1 MRPLYPPCKS
11 RHAQNLSY
19 NLPMSDWLGKTLG
32 KVNIESLI
40 ARGGMAE
47 IFLGTHSTLNKKV
60 AVKVIR
66 GQMDDDAETITRFQR
81 EAQVVA
87 SLRHP
92 NIVQMLDY
100 DFIDGQPYLVME
112 HVPGPSLAAYLRELH
127 KNGKR
132 LPLADISRLL
142 NSLAG
147 ALDYAHSQNIVH
159 RDIKPGNILLR
170 SISSTVELNN
180 ELPDDVEPIIT
191 DFGLV
196 RLLDSSIQ
204 TSTGTVSGTPAYMS
218 PEQARGDKVGVL
230 SDIYSVGVILYELL
244 AGTVP
249 FEADSTFGILM
260 KHLNEPPPPIPG
272 ISSDLQAVVDRALAK
287 DPELRFQ
294 SVGELASEFNAIFNG
309 QTISPNTLK
318 NAELVK
324 KSFAQ
329 PSPAQPRVSWMWA
342 LVITVLIGLGA
353 VIFFQL
359 RSSAQTPVDD
369 PNKPMGRVTYLD
381 FNLVMDKVFIS
392 LTNVEPPASGT
403 HYEVWFLG
411 DGGETKQNIGKVEFD
426 QSGQGQLTFI
436 YPIDS
441 EATNMLAMFNQVE
454 VTREADNDPKPG
466 EPGEVLCSSV
476 FPPQAFIHL
485 RHLLAGFENT
495 PNQEA
500 LIQGL
505 WTTADQVDTSAYE
518 LQQAYQGGDEAL
530 VRKKAEEIINQIVG
544 DQNPDLYKDWDGD
557 KTIDNPSDGYGLLEN
572 GGGKNAQGY
581 IPNTISHAQFAM
593 QASDATQNIIAQ
605 GEHVIISAQN
615 MEARAKELL
624 DKTQQLNEIPFDTEM
639 ESLVSEIRTLAND
652 MLVGLDK
659 NGDGIIDAV
668 EGEGGAD
675 TVYESSYRMA
685 DMPLLRGAG
694 RIPEPVATPQA
705 NP

>member
-1 MRPLYPPCKS
+1 
-11 RHAQNLSY
+11 
-19 NLPMSDWLGKTLG
+19 MSDWLGKNLG

-47 IFLGTHSTLNKKV
+47 VYLGTHSTLNKKV
-60 AVKVIR
+60 AVKVMR
-66 GQMDDDAETITRFQR
+66 GQMDEDAEAIMRFKR

-92 NIVQMLDY
+92 NIVQMLDH

-112 HVPGPSLAAYLRELH
+112 YVPGPSLAAYLKELH
-127 KNGKR
+127 KNGKQ
-132 LPLADISRLL
+132 LPLAAISHLL
-142 NSLAG
+142 NLLAG
-147 ALDYAHSQNIVH
+147 ALDYAHGQNIVH
-159 RDIKPGNILLR
+159 RDIKPANILLR
-170 SISSTVELNN
+170 SISGMVELNH
-180 ELPDDVEPIIT
+180 ELPDDVEPIVT

-218 PEQARGDKVGVL
+218 PEQARGDKVGIL
-230 SDIYSVGVILYELL
+230 SDIYSLGVILYEML

-260 KHLNEPPPPIPG
+260 KHLNEPPAPIPG

-287 DPELRFQ
+287 DPKLRFQ
-294 SVGELASEFNAIFNG
+294 SAGELASEFVAIFNG
-309 QTISPNTLK
+309 QTVSSNTLK

-324 KSFAQ
+324 KSFTQAK
-329 PSPAQPRVSWMWA
+329 PAQPRVWWWVFA
-342 LVITVLIGLGA
+342 VTVLIGLGA
-353 VIFFQL
+353 VLFFQI
-359 RSSAQTPVDD
+359 RSFAQTPVDD
-369 PNKPMGRVTYLD
+369 PNSPVGRVTYLD

-411 DGGETKQNIGKVEFD
+411 DRGEIKQNIGKVEFD
-426 QSGQGQLTFI
+426 QSGQGQLAFI

-441 EATNMLAMFNQVE
+441 EVTNMLAMFDQVE
-454 VTREADNDPKPG
+454 VTREADNDPNPG

-476 FPPQAFIHL
+476 FPPQAFVHL
-485 RHLLAGFENT
+485 GHLLAGFENA

-505 WTTADQVDTSAYE
+505 WLTADQVDTSAYE

-530 VRKKAEEIINQIVG
+530 VRKKAEEIINQIIG
-544 DQNPDLYKDWDGD
+544 DQSTNLYKDWDGD
-557 KTIDNPSDGYGLLEN
+557 KTIDNPSDGYGLLDAKR
-572 GGGKNAQGY
+572 GGGQNQTQGY
-581 IPNTISHAQFAM
+581 ISNTISHAQFAM
-593 QASDATQNIIAQ
+593 QAPDATQNIIAQ

-615 MEARAKELL
+615 MEARARELL
-624 DKTQQLNEIPFDTEM
+624 DKTQQLNEIPFGPEM
-639 ESLVSEIRTLAND
+639 EPLVSEIRALAND
-652 MLVGLDK
+652 MLVGVDK
-659 NGDGIIDAV
+659 NSDGVIDAV

-675 TVYESSYRMA
+675 TVYESSYRMT
-685 DMPLLRGAG
+685 DMPLLPGAG
-694 RIPEPVATPQA
+694 RIPEPATLQA